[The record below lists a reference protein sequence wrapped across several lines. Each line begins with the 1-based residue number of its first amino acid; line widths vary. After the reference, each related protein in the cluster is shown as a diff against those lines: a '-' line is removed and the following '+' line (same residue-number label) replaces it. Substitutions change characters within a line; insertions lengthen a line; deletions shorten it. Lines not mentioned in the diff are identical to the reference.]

1 MSSNICITCGKEIPE
16 GRMVCS
22 ECETG
27 QTKTIH
33 RCKTKYKQYQL
44 ILYDD
49 GDIEII
55 NYAGRRVYHKSYN
68 VGDIIEKNLIEAYHR
83 WVDLCRDAYWQKGEG

>member
-1 MSSNICITCGKEIPE
+1 MSSNTCITCGKEIPE

-22 ECETG
+22 ECENN
-27 QTKTIH
+27 QTKRISTY
-33 RCKTKYKQYQL
+33 KTKYKRYEL

-55 NYAGRRVYHKSYN
+55 NYAGNRVYHKSYN
-68 VGDIIEKNLIEAYHR
+68 VGEKIKDNLIKAYEK
-83 WVDLCRDAYWQKGEG
+83 WEDLCRDAYWQEGEG